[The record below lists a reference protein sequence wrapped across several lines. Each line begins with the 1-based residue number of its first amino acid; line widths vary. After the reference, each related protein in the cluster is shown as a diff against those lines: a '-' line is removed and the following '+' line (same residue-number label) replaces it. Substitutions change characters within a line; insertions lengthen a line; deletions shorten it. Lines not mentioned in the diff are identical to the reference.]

1 MTGRELWVEV
11 GKLEASRWG
20 MARLRLVGR
29 KPSIRM
35 LEKLTGRLLM
45 MNAVELT
52 GELAAASVGLTGK
65 LPESHLQAILL
76 YVLGSCLSHPWN
88 LLVSY
93 P

>member
-1 MTGRELWVEV
+1 MTGRELGVEA
-11 GKLEASRWG
+11 GKLEASHWG
-20 MARLRLVGR
+20 TATLRLGGR
-29 KPSIRM
+29 KPSICV
-35 LEKLTGRLLM
+35 LEKLTGRLLT

-65 LPESHLQAILL
+65 PPESHLQAILL
-76 YVLGSCLSHPWN
+76 YMLGNCLSHPWN